1 MNFSSLKIEIGE
13 TRLSAIKNLEKGRY
27 ITTFNNKS
35 SDTIR
40 GKKKKKRGQKE
51 TNCRIVI
58 SQSGHV
64 SRLFYSSYLP
74 LICDAR
80 TRYSVQRVARLIS
93 RVIEVVGTKLILLRS
108 QRRLSNETTSRPLCV
123 PEELKKQGSSSR
135 EQKFMN
141 PPIKHLFVA
150 DVLLAVLFHPDERI
164 SFPLRY
170 LHANK
175 TLIRINIY

>member
-40 GKKKKKRGQKE
+40 GEKKKGGQKE

>member
-1 MNFSSLKIEIGE
+1 M
-13 TRLSAIKNLEKGRY
+13 
-27 ITTFNNKS
+27 
-35 SDTIR
+35 
-40 GKKKKKRGQKE
+40 
-51 TNCRIVI
+51 
-58 SQSGHV
+58 
-64 SRLFYSSYLP
+64 
-74 LICDAR
+74 
-80 TRYSVQRVARLIS
+80 
-93 RVIEVVGTKLILLRS
+93 VGTKLILLRS

-150 DVLLAVLFHPDERI
+150 DVLLAVLFHPGERI

-175 TLIRINIY
+175 TLIRIFIKTVALRDGYWPVQKKQEGREGGREDWKFGG